1 MAGRIADNITHFARV
16 LRAAGLPVGS
26 DRVLAGIAAV
36 EAVGLARRD
45 DVHAALSAVLID
57 RNEQQP
63 VFDAAFRAFW
73 RDPKLFERL
82 MYLMLPRVQGRDVE
96 KQEQPRTRR
105 VEEALSPPAPPET
118 PVAPREV
125 REQRIEMLLGFSER
139 ERLQRA
145 DFEAMSASEFA
156 IARRLAETVP
166 LPFRPLRT
174 RRFQPAARGRIDLRR
189 TLHRLARAP
198 DTIEIRRSAPR
209 LRVPP
214 LVILI
219 DISGSMDRYARA
231 FLHYAY
237 GLTQHHARV
246 HTLVFGTRLT
256 DITRC
261 LRHRDPDIA
270 LAMADT
276 RVQDWKGGTRI
287 ASSLALFNRRWA
299 RRLLTGNAALLL
311 VTDGLDRDEHGTLGD
326 EAARLARYA
335 HQLIWLN
342 PLLRYEA
349 FEPRAS
355 GIRALLPDV
364 DRMLPVHNLQ
374 SLAELAR
381 TLRAA
386 AAGAAVDRRGAT
398 RASAPAGRHRRGRP
412 PAATP
417 GG

>member
-26 DRVLAGIAAV
+26 DRVLTGIAAV

-57 RNEQQP
+57 RHEQQP

-82 MYLMLPRVQGRDVE
+82 MYLMLPRVQGREPDQ
-96 KQEQPRTRR
+96 QEAPRTRR

-125 REQRIEMLLGFSER
+125 REQRIEMMLGFSER

-174 RRFQPAARGRIDLRR
+174 RRFQPALHGRIDLRR
-189 TLHRLARAP
+189 TLQRLARAP

-237 GLTQHHARV
+237 GLTQHHQRV

-287 ASSLALFNRRWA
+287 ASSLALFNRHWA

-311 VTDGLDRDEHGTLGD
+311 VTDGLDRDEHGTLD
-326 EAARLARYA
+326 AQAARLARYA
-335 HQLIWLN
+335 HQFIWLN

-355 GIRALLPDV
+355 GIRALLPHV
-364 DRMLPVHNLQ
+364 DRMLPVHNLD
-374 SLAELAR
+374 SLAELA
-381 TLRAA
+381 TALRAS
-386 AAGAAVDRRGAT
+386 GQRRSPGHPQ
-398 RASAPAGRHRRGRP
+398 RFHRPARS
-412 PAATP
+412 
-417 GG
+417 